1 MNVFWDKGGFT
12 YMYEK
17 WKTAFLTI
25 STLFLTFSLVL
36 HPQAALQ
43 ASIRGLNIW
52 WEVVFPSLLPFFIIA
67 ELLISIGVVKFIGV
81 ILEPLMRPLFR
92 VPGIGG
98 FVWAMGMASGFP
110 AGAKLSARLRK
121 SNQLTQIEAERLVSF
136 TNSSNPLFIFGA
148 VSIGFFNNPKLGIV
162 LAAAHYVSNFAV
174 GLLMR
179 FYGNNNS
186 STHDK
191 HATKKRHFQNPFSI
205 LHETRMQEKR
215 AIGKLL
221 GDAIVSSIQTL
232 LMIGGFIILFSV
244 LNKMIT
250 VFHITAALSFI
261 MQHILSFF
269 QLTTE
274 FSIPILSGIFEMTLG
289 SQMISQI
296 TETPLLQQAMV
307 TSFILAFSGL
317 SIQAQVAS
325 ILAETDIRFKPYFF
339 ARIIQSILAP
349 IFTFIFWKP
358 FYEKVSSF
366 SPMQKDIP
374 VFLSNHSSIL
384 HEIWTS
390 FVHYGPIFTLFCL
403 YVYVILLFFRSNKEK
418 PRSL

>member
-1 MNVFWDKGGFT
+1 
-12 YMYEK
+12 
-17 WKTAFLTI
+17 
-25 STLFLTFSLVL
+25 
-36 HPQAALQ
+36 
-43 ASIRGLNIW
+43 
-52 WEVVFPSLLPFFIIA
+52 
-67 ELLISIGVVKFIGV
+67 
-81 ILEPLMRPLFR
+81 
-92 VPGIGG
+92 
-98 FVWAMGMASGFP
+98 
-110 AGAKLSARLRK
+110 
-121 SNQLTQIEAERLVSF
+121 
-136 TNSSNPLFIFGA
+136 
-148 VSIGFFNNPKLGIV
+148 
-162 LAAAHYVSNFAV
+162 
-174 GLLMR
+174 MR
-179 FYGNNNS
+179 FYGNNNR

-191 HATKKRHFQNPFSI
+191 HVTKKHPFQNPFSI

-215 AIGKLL
+215 PIGKLL

-274 FSIPILSGIFEMTLG
+274 FSIPILSGMFEMTLG

-366 SPMQKDIP
+366 SPMQKRYPCLFYRI
-374 VFLSNHSSIL
+374 IL
-384 HEIWTS
+384 
-390 FVHYGPIFTLFCL
+390 LFCMNFGHLL
-403 YVYVILLFFRSNKEK
+403 YTTDRYLHYFAYMYMSSYYFFRSNKRKTPFTLTGFETFLLK
-418 PRSL
+418 HVLQQEVQDLLHFLHISQLLSQCSSLKMSIDCLS